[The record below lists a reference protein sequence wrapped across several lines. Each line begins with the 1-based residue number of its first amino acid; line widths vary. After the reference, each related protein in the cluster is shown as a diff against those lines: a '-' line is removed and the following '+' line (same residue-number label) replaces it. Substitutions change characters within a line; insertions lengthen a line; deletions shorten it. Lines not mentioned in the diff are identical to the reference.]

1 MIGIF
6 DSGVGGLT
14 VVKEVFKQL
23 PEYQIIYFGDTARI
37 PYGSRSE
44 QFILHYSEK
53 ITQWLLG
60 KGAKIIIIA
69 CNTSSAWAADALKR
83 EFKETSIFEVITP
96 AAKDALAKTR
106 NKRIGVIGTRGTIK
120 SSAYSKRLLFL
131 NPKAKVFLKACPLF
145 VPLVEEGWI
154 KEKTTEEIAKK
165 YLAALKENNID
176 VLILGCTHY
185 PLLRGMIKKIIGPEV
200 KIVSSAENVA
210 KEVKGFLK
218 QNPKI
223 ERQIRKGENHQFF
236 FSDKP
241 YNLDEISQLCFKRK
255 IKAKII
261 DPFSK

>member
-14 VVKEVFKQL
+14 VVKEVLKRL
-23 PEYQIIYFGDTARI
+23 PGYQIIYFGDTARI

-53 ITQWLLG
+53 IARWLLK

-69 CNTSSAWAADALKR
+69 CNTSSAWAADALKK
-83 EFKETSIFEVITP
+83 EFKEAPIFEVITP

-106 NKRIGVIGTRGTIK
+106 NKKIGVIGTRGTIK
-120 SSAYSKRLLFL
+120 SSAYSKKLLSL
-131 NPKAKVFLKACPLF
+131 DPEAKVFLKACPLF

-154 KEKTTEEIAKK
+154 KEKITEEIAKK
-165 YLAALKENNID
+165 YLAALKKKNID

-185 PLLRGMIKKIIGPEV
+185 PLLGRTIKKIVGPGV

-210 KEVKGFLK
+210 KEVRELLRSNPGMEKQIKKGK
-218 QNPKI
+218 
-223 ERQIRKGENHQFF
+223 NHQFF

-241 YNLDEISQLCFKRK
+241 YNLDEISSFCFKRK
-255 IKAKII
+255 IKAKIT